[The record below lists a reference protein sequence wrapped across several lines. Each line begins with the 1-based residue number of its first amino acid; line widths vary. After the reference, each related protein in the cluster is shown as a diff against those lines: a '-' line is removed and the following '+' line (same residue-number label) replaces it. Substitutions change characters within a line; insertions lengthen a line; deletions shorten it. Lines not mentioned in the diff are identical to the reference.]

1 MERYDVTIRREVEK
15 NDAAFVGKPFNL
27 VGENAYAV
35 QANTRHM
42 AKILL
47 DSTARD
53 RASRAAAFA
62 ADLLQVSIA
71 HHLKEQIA
79 CARGCFH
86 CCTTYV
92 STSLPEVFRLARGV
106 YGNGATSLRVYA
118 AAAKSKAMPQGQ
130 REIDRVH
137 CPILVDGACSEYD
150 VRPLVCRA
158 VLSTSLESC
167 LRIFQQG
174 STETFQTPPSLGALR
189 SYLVVMLRAALVIA
203 KLPYQNFE
211 LTHALEIALST
222 PNAEERWLAGE
233 ELFAAVALDQ
243 LDLRPSP
250 ITGLVDG
257 LANAVRPTI

>member
-1 MERYDVTIRREVEK
+1 MERYDVTIRREVGK
-15 NDAAFVGKPFNL
+15 NDAAFVSQPFNL

-35 QANTRHM
+35 QANTSHM

-47 DSTARD
+47 DSTAPD

-62 ADLLQVSIA
+62 AELLQISIA
-71 HHLKEQIA
+71 HHLKERIG

-92 STSLPEVFRLARGV
+92 STSLPEVFRLAQSV

-118 AAAKSKAMPQGQ
+118 AAAKSKAMPQHQ
-130 REIDRVH
+130 REIGRAH
-137 CPILVDGACSEYD
+137 CPILVDGACSEYG

-174 STETFQTPPSLGALR
+174 STEPFQTPPSLSALR

-222 PNAEERWLAGE
+222 PNAEERWLSGENIFAG
-233 ELFAAVALDQ
+233 VALDQ

-250 ITGLVDG
+250 IGGLVDG

>member
-1 MERYDVTIRREVEK
+1 MDRYDAAVRREIEK
-15 NDAAFVGKPFNL
+15 NDAAFVGKPFAL

-47 DSTARD
+47 DSAAPD

-62 ADLLQVSIA
+62 ADLLQASMA
-71 HHLKEQIA
+71 HHLAEQIA

-92 STSLPEVFRLARGV
+92 STSLPEVFRLARAV
-106 YGNGATSLRVYA
+106 DGNQRTSLNIYA
-118 AAAKSKAMPQGQ
+118 AAARSKAMPQLQ
-130 REIDRVH
+130 REVDRVH
-137 CPILVDGACSEYD
+137 CPILIDGACSQYD

-167 LRIFQQG
+167 LRIFQKG
-174 STETFQTPPSLGALR
+174 IPEPFQTPPSLGALR
-189 SYLVVMLRAALVIA
+189 SYLVVMLRAALHIA

-222 PNAEERWLAGE
+222 PNAEERWLSGE
-233 ELFAAVALDQ
+233 PLFDSVAIDALD
-243 LDLRPSP
+243 LKESP
-250 ITGLVDG
+250 ITKIVEG
-257 LANAVRPTI
+257 LAGAVRATI